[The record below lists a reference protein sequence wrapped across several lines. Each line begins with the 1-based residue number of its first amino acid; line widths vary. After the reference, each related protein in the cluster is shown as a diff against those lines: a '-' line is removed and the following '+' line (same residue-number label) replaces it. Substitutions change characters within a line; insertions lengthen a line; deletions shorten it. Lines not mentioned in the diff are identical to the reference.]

1 MANYLPFINLQPI
14 SRLTQSIQH
23 LVEKQL
29 WAKVLAGLVL
39 GILAGVLL
47 GPDLKLVNSQVA
59 LLVVNWLALPGG
71 LFLAIIQMIVVPLVV
86 ASIIR
91 GLANSGGMTR
101 LKRLGFWGAG
111 YFLATTAMAVCI
123 GLFLALAVDPGQ
135 YISSEAVQQALGK
148 MDPSSI
154 SVPAVPGA
162 ADLPSK
168 IVSLLPHN
176 PMASMVS
183 GEMLQVIL
191 FAIIFGIALI
201 NTDTDKS
208 APLFDLLGSI
218 QEVCMQIVSWTMRLA
233 PYAVFGLVA
242 RLTAMVGI
250 DVLAGIVVYAACV
263 LGGLLLMLVAYLVL
277 AVTAAGVKPMVF
289 LRNARELMLL
299 AFSTSSSAVV
309 MPLTLKTANE
319 KFGVNHSVA
328 GFLVP
333 LGATVNM
340 NGTALYQGV
349 ATVFL
354 ASVFGV
360 DLDAMDLLFV
370 VVMAVMASVGSPA
383 TPGAGVIIL
392 AMVLEGVGVPA
403 AGLALLLG
411 ADRILDMCRT
421 AVNVTGDLT
430 ACIVLNRW
438 VGDTDENG

>member
-1 MANYLPFINLQPI
+1 MANSLPFINLQPL
-14 SRLTQSIQH
+14 SRLTRNLQQ
-23 LVEKQL
+23 LVESQI
-29 WAKVLAGLVL
+29 WAKVLLGLVL
-39 GILAGVLL
+39 GVLVGVLL
-47 GPDLKLVNSQVA
+47 GPDLKLVKPAFA

-71 LFLAIIQMIVVPLVV
+71 LFLAVIQMIVVPLVF

-101 LKRLGFWGAG
+101 LRRLGFWGLG
-111 YFLATTAMAVCI
+111 FFLVTTALAVCI
-123 GLFLALAVDPGQ
+123 GLTMALIVDPGQ
-135 YISSEAVQQALGK
+135 YISHEAVQQALGNL
-148 MDPSSI
+148 DTSLI
-154 SVPAVPGA
+154 NAPAIPGA
-162 ADLPSK
+162 AELPSK

-183 GEMLQVIL
+183 GEMLQVII
-191 FAIIFGIALI
+191 FAVIFGIALI
-201 NTDTDKS
+201 NIDSEKS
-208 APLFDLLGSI
+208 SPLFDLLGSI
-218 QEVCMQIVSWTMRLA
+218 QEVCMQIVSWTMKLA
-233 PYAVFGLVA
+233 PYAVFGLMA
-242 RLTAMVGI
+242 RLTAMVGV
-250 DVLAGIVVYAACV
+250 DVLTGIVVYAGCV
-263 LGGLLLMLVAYLVL
+263 LGGLLLMLGVYLLL
-277 AVTAAGVKPMVF
+277 AVTGAGVRPMKF

-319 KFGVNHSVA
+319 KFGVHHSVA

-360 DLDAMDLLFV
+360 DLDVFDLLFV
-370 VVMAVMASVGSPA
+370 VVMAVTASVGSPA
-383 TPGAGVIIL
+383 TPGAGVVIL
-392 AMVLEGVGVPA
+392 AMVLEGVGIPA

-430 ACIVLNRW
+430 ACIVLDRW
-438 VGDTDENG
+438 VGDTIEH

>member
-1 MANYLPFINLQPI
+1 MANYLPFINLQPL
-14 SRLTQSIQH
+14 SRLTRNLQH
-23 LVEKQL
+23 LIESQL
-29 WAKVLAGLVL
+29 WAKVLFGLVA
-39 GILAGVLL
+39 GVLAGILL
-47 GPDLKLVNSQVA
+47 GPDLRLVEPALA
-59 LLVVNWLALPGG
+59 LLLVNWLALPGG
-71 LFLAIIQMIVVPLVV
+71 LFLAVIQMIVVPLVV

-91 GLANSGGMTR
+91 GLANSGGIHR
-101 LKRLGFWGAG
+101 LRKLGTWGLGF
-111 YFLATTAMAVCI
+111 FVITTAIAVMI
-123 GLFLALAVDPGQ
+123 GLGVGLLVDPGQ
-135 YISSEAVQQALGK
+135 YISHEAVQLALGK
-148 MDPSSI
+148 IDQGRLT
-154 SVPAVPGA
+154 VPAIPGA
-162 ADLPSK
+162 AELPSK

-201 NTDTDKS
+201 NIDTEKS
-208 APLFDLLGSI
+208 TPLFDLLGSI
-218 QEVCMQIVSWTMRLA
+218 QEVCMQIVSWTMKLA

-250 DVLAGIVVYAACV
+250 DVLAGIVVYAGCV
-263 LGGLLLMLVAYLVL
+263 LGGLLLMLLVYVLL
-277 AVTAAGVKPMVF
+277 ALLGAGVRPVTF

-319 KFGVNHSVA
+319 KFGVHHSVA

-360 DLDAMDLLFV
+360 NLDALDLLFV
-370 VVMAVMASVGSPA
+370 VVMAVMASIGSPA
-383 TPGAGVIIL
+383 TPGAGVVIL
-392 AMVLEGVGVPA
+392 AMVLEGVGIPA

-438 VGDTDENG
+438 VGDAAEN